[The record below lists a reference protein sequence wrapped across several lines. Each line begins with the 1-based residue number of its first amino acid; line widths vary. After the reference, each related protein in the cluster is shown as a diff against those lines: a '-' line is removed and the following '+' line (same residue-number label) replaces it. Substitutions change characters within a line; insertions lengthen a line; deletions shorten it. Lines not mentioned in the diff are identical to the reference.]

1 MKADEK
7 SCEIPGRPT
16 DTDLKQD
23 EFIPVWPQGDGK
35 AFAGKAFPVNAGLK
49 NIDEASAVNLTLPKA
64 IYGITGV
71 ELQIRLD
78 NLFLLHDRSQ
88 AEVKINTPVGVCEN
102 RVWRYTAEKPG
113 RYPASVEVTD
123 AAGRQLGYAE
133 TEIVISDAS
142 AGNEQNISMLMIGDS
157 LFAGAQC
164 AGALFENMHVRGNK
178 NFTLIGSHSGV
189 GKPLSL
195 EKVAVEAYG
204 GWRWAHFL
212 EKYSEEDSYRCKSKF
227 LRKDE
232 DGKLHLDFA
241 AYLDKYYQGRI
252 PDVILILLGCN
263 DIAHASMDDFSSWM
277 EESRIKRRQLLEH
290 IRLVAP
296 NSIIGLVTLPPAN
309 ARHKAYLD
317 NYHGV
322 VVHQQ
327 YAYNQLTYVKQLML
341 DYQDDPGCSIVPIY
355 PGIDPVA
362 DYPEDNSIHPNE
374 RGYFNFALAIEA
386 WLKAMF

>member
-49 NIDEASAVNLTLPKA
+49 NIDGASAVNLTLPKA

-142 AGNEQNISMLMIGDS
+142 AGNDQNISMLMIGDS

-189 GKPLSL
+189 GKPLAL
-195 EKVAVEAYG
+195 VQNGICENCRHNNIFCDGFCMKADHAEQHRVFYG
-204 GWRWAHFL
+204 KEFGGNDRERDYWGRHRL
-212 EKYSEEDSYRCKSKF
+212 SVCNDYEPDIYV
-227 LRKDE
+227 KDE
-232 DGKLHLDFA
+232 MK
-241 AYLDKYYQGRI
+241 K
-252 PDVILILLGCN
+252 
-263 DIAHASMDDFSSWM
+263 
-277 EESRIKRRQLLEH
+277 EE
-290 IRLVAP
+290 
-296 NSIIGLVTLPPAN
+296 
-309 ARHKAYLD
+309 
-317 NYHGV
+317 
-322 VVHQQ
+322 
-327 YAYNQLTYVKQLML
+327 
-341 DYQDDPGCSIVPIY
+341 
-355 PGIDPVA
+355 
-362 DYPEDNSIHPNE
+362 
-374 RGYFNFALAIEA
+374 
-386 WLKAMF
+386 

>member
-102 RVWRYTAEKPG
+102 RVWRYTADKPG

-195 EKVAVEAYG
+195 EKAAVEAYG

-212 EKYSEEDSYRCKSKF
+212 EKYTEEDSYRCKSKF

-327 YAYNQLTYVKQLML
+327 YAYNQLSYVKQLML
-341 DYQDDPGCSIVPIY
+341 DYPDDPDYSIVPVY
-355 PGIDPVA
+355 PGIDPEA
-362 DYPEDNSIHPNE
+362 DYPEDNSIHPNDQ
-374 RGYFNFALAIEA
+374 GYFKFALAIEA